1 MLLRT
6 MHAVLGGRIRMPAPA
21 ISIGCYDDVHAHIS
35 ADLRLSAS
43 ATCSQPFT
51 LVFASLRGSP
61 HEATYQVAELYGP
74 ETPVEQASY
83 DILKRCE
90 PLSVVYGPPSVL
102 PGVTSSPASP
112 PHASKLYSHF
122 NSASLSA

>member
-1 MLLRT
+1 
-6 MHAVLGGRIRMPAPA
+6 MPAPA
-21 ISIGCYDDVHAHIS
+21 ISIGCYDDVHAHLS

-90 PLSVVYGPPSVL
+90 PLSVVCGPPRC
-102 PGVTSSPASP
+102 
-112 PHASKLYSHF
+112 F
-122 NSASLSA
+122 QE